1 MIMCL
6 HIPATTGILQLMRTR
21 ERPHTIAQNAVTFAD
36 GEISSAASVVADN
49 PWTCNSSFI
58 KLYLTSGYLSPNQ
71 GSGAQEDDQSEDAD
85 LFVPET
91 GLRQASRSG
100 SSKSKSNESKSNKSK
115 SAVK

>member
-1 MIMCL
+1 
-6 HIPATTGILQLMRTR
+6 
-21 ERPHTIAQNAVTFAD
+21 
-36 GEISSAASVVADN
+36 VVADN

-91 GLRQASRSG
+91 GLRQAQQER
-100 SSKSKSNESKSNKSK
+100 EQQEQEQREQEQRE
-115 SAVK
+115 